1 MQNTEII
8 EILKQGHD
16 RYLEAN
22 WYVPDF
28 GPALRA
34 AIEVI
39 GEVDEAEKKYGNAI
53 KKMKQAEEERGCKG
67 CKWNYYPPFPEE
79 CKYCKRI
86 APDNFKLQY

>member
-39 GEVDEAEKKYGNAI
+39 SEIDENGKKVNENQYC
-53 KKMKQAEEERGCKG
+53 EGCR
-67 CKWNYYPPFPEE
+67 WNYYPPLPEE

-86 APDNFKLQY
+86 APDNFELQY